1 MSDIDVI
8 KISAVSNIDTSGL
21 DKLSSSL
28 SKLKMPKEISG
39 KINDLA
45 SSIGNLSS
53 SLQSLNTQGATNAIN
68 ILQQFGNLKVKIP
81 PKVEE
86 RVNSVKKAF
95 EDLGDTKNLYKNVNS
110 YTRIMAQFKDLGSLN
125 GLRNLAKGIKEVEQ
139 QFNTLNFRRVSG
151 EVNSLTRIF
160 SPLADVMFKIATS
173 MTMMKSFKW
182 ANPTP
187 KGEGST
193 GKTKD
198 TSTIKGTISKE
209 GADKTE
215 PKVSLIGKAFTLV
228 IDKIKQAN
236 EALKPFFDKIA
247 VGEAYVK
254 KLGEAMSPLLE
265 KIAKIGSVVM
275 VVVQA
280 FKKLWNIATKVAKV
294 ISSLD
299 ILNPF
304 KGLAKSISEGVK
316 KLKAMFNALKRI
328 AIYRALR
335 KLLKEIAKGFSEG
348 IENLYHYSEAW
359 GTDFAP
365 ALDKIATAMLYL
377 KNSVGAMVSPLITY
391 FAPAIDYC
399 TDKLVEFLNVINQLF
414 AKLTGRSQWTKAIK
428 YPTKWAEETS
438 KASKKVKDNLQD
450 FDELHILRTDN
461 GGAGAD
467 ALDYSKMFEEVDLDT
482 DFAKWMDDFKTA
494 IQQGDW
500 AGAGDILGNSINSM
514 FSSVDWEKLG
524 TDTATKINNVFS
536 FAYSTLKTMDFTA
549 IGSDI
554 ATFLNKAINSL
565 NTELIGKTFARKW
578 TAIIDFLYG
587 FVSTFDFTT
596 FGTKVSQFVEGW
608 FKEIDGGRIGET
620 VSKIIVGI
628 FKAGIAFLSNEK
640 MLKEFAKDISDF
652 FNNLDVKGIISNAIK
667 FIKTLAFAIGTVVVD
682 IFKNV
687 EWGKIFSEARDG
699 IIEGLRSA
707 VGVDDSDGTAVG
719 RRDTQGVFVVGN
731 QVIQKPD
738 SHIGHGFSRTS
749 QQTNTLP
756 EHKKSIPW
764 ETIGWST
771 LGVNALADL
780 ANIYK
785 FSMKN
790 VKDYSALG
798 VALEKSATISKTST
812 KKIVSD
818 TKSMNKNVTQS
829 YTDMATNI
837 NERLTETYDT
847 TSKEHETISK
857 NVSDS
862 ANNIKSSMTN
872 AMTSVNDKTRSTTS
886 NITSMFRTVTTS
898 ATADLTSMKTSAIST
913 YDGMAKGIVTP
924 LNTFKSNTT
933 TAFENTKTSSL
944 SKITSL
950 KTSVVNKFGDMDTD
964 VQKKIGNFK
973 NDWSTKFGDV
983 KTSLVNTASDI
994 KSGITGAFDDAKS
1007 GGVSAMKSLREDI
1020 LTPFNGVISSS
1031 EGMSNGVISGMNKV
1045 IDAFKK
1051 FHFKIPDWIADKSL
1065 AGKEWK
1071 VNVNN
1076 IDSVKSGDF
1085 GRLKLARGGVVTS
1098 PTNALIGEAGREA
1111 VLPLDRNTT
1120 WMDDLAERIDGNK
1133 DEEIMLLREQNSYLA
1148 EIARKEFGISSRAIF
1163 DTVRKENSNYYMRT
1177 GKSLLAT

>member
-95 EDLGDTKNLYKNVNS
+95 EDLGDTRNLYRNVNS

-494 IQQGDW
+494 IQNGDW
-500 AGAGDILGNSINSM
+500 SGAGEILGNSINGM
-514 FSSVDWEKLG
+514 FASVNWEQLG
-524 TDTATKINNVFS
+524 YDIATRVNNVFS
-536 FAYSTLKTMDFTA
+536 FAYSTLKTMDFET

-554 ATFLNKAINSL
+554 ATFLNKAIDSL

-587 FVSTFDFTT
+587 FVSTFDFTN
-596 FGTKVSQFVEGW
+596 FGTKLSKFVEGW
-608 FKEIDGGRIGET
+608 FKEIDGARIGET
-620 VSKIIVGI
+620 VSKIIVGL
-628 FKAGIAFLSNEK
+628 FKTGIAFLSNEK
-640 MLKEFAKDISDF
+640 MLKEFAKDITDF

-667 FIKTLAFAIGTVVVD
+667 FIKNLAFAIGTVVID
-682 IFKNV
+682 IFKNT
-687 EWGKIFSEARDG
+687 EWGKIFAEARDG
-699 IIEGLRSA
+699 IVEGLRASI
-707 VGVDDSDGTAVG
+707 GVDDSDGTAVG

-738 SHIGHGFSRTS
+738 THIGHGFSRTS
-749 QQTNTLP
+749 QATTLP
-756 EHKKSIPW
+756 EHKGNGIPW
-764 ETIGWST
+764 ETLGWST

-780 ANIYK
+780 VNIYK
-785 FSMKN
+785 FSAKN

-798 VALEKSATISKTST
+798 VALEKSAKISKTST
-812 KKIVSD
+812 KNIVKD
-818 TKSMNKNVTQS
+818 VKDLNKNVTES
-829 YTDMATNI
+829 YKDTATTVNT
-837 NERLTETYDT
+837 RMTEMYDT
-847 TSKEHETISK
+847 T
-857 NVSDS
+857 
-862 ANNIKSSMTN
+862 ANTHT
-872 AMTSVNDKTRSTTS
+872 AMTKSASDTATTIKTGMSSALSSVSASFRST
-886 NITSMFRTVTTS
+886 TTS

-933 TAFENTKTSSL
+933 TAFENTKTNSL

-950 KTSVVNKFGDMDTD
+950 KTSVVTKFGDMDTD
-964 VQKKIGNFK
+964 VQKKIGNF
-973 NDWSTKFGDV
+973 NTNWSKKFGEV
-983 KTSLVNTASDI
+983 KTSLVDTATDI
-994 KSGITGAFDDAKS
+994 KDGISGAFSDAKTNGLDAMNNLHS
-1007 GGVSAMKSLREDI
+1007 GI

-1045 IDAFKK
+1045 IDSFKK
-1051 FHFKIPDWIADKSL
+1051 LHFKIPDWIADKSL

-1071 VNVNN
+1071 INVNS
-1076 IDSVKSGDF
+1076 IDSVKSGSF

-1133 DEEIMLLREQNSYLA
+1133 DEEIMLLREQNRYLA